1 MSLKKGLYKHF
12 KGNYYQVIDVAQD
25 SETQQEMVVY
35 RALYGEKGLWLRP
48 LDMFSEVIER
58 DGVQHKRFSYCDEQ
72 TQVLEVAA
80 LDITQGRETEF
91 EQTFAKVHSIL
102 SSMGGYIS
110 HQIQRCLEHN
120 NRYIL
125 LVEWQTLEDHT
136 IGFRGSDE
144 YLQLQGVLQEFLSS
158 IPSVLH
164 YQELN

>member
-58 DGVQHKRFSYCDEQ
+58 DGIKQKRFAYCDEQ
-72 TQVLEVAA
+72 TQILEVAT
-80 LDITQGRETEF
+80 LDITEGQEAEF
-91 EQTFAKVHSIL
+91 EQNFAKAQSII

-110 HQIQRCLEHN
+110 HQIQHCIEQN

-136 IGFRGSDE
+136 VGFKQSNE
-144 YLQLQGVLQEFLSS
+144 YQQWRKLLHHFFAGT
-158 IPSVLH
+158 PSVLH
-164 YQELN
+164 YQEMN